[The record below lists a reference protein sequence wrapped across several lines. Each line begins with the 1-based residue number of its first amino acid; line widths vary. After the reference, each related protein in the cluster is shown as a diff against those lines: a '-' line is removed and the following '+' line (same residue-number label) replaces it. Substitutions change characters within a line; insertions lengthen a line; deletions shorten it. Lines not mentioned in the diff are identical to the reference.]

1 MNQTVPTQQNQGAQK
16 TQPTVSVVIPA
27 RNAEDVIENCLRSLS
42 QLSYPKDRVE
52 IIIAD
57 GLSTDRTRESAED
70 YGARV
75 IVNQKITV
83 VSGRNV
89 GFEAAHGELIALCD
103 ADCVMDKNW
112 LKNSVKY
119 FDDERVAGIGG
130 PNLIPQSESAF
141 GKAAGLLFDYAFS
154 FGGGA
159 PTRVYDKVI
168 ESRAHASNAIYRASV
183 LRRVMPID
191 EDMFEGEDVV
201 MNQKIRRLGCK
212 LLYVPDVIVYHYRRA
227 TPQKWWSQMYRYG
240 LGKIL
245 VKRKISG
252 TITSTQVALGLTI
265 PILIIVSIALAIL
278 NPWFPL
284 IFILGGIS
292 LVAISSASFALL
304 KTKSY
309 RVALNMPLATLILP
323 IAWSCGFL
331 HEFFIPTRKFKC

>member
-1 MNQTVPTQQNQGAQK
+1 MNQTLPTQQSQGTQK

-27 RNAEDVIENCLRSLS
+27 RNAEDMIENCLRSLS
-42 QLSYPKDRVE
+42 QLDYPKDRVE

-57 GLSTDRTRESAED
+57 GLSTDRTREVAED

-75 IVNQKITV
+75 IVNQKIRV

-89 GFEAAHGELIALCD
+89 GFETAHGELIAFSD

-119 FDDERVAGIGG
+119 FNDERVAAVGG
-130 PNLIPQSESAF
+130 PNLVPQSATAF
-141 GKAAGLLFDYAFS
+141 AKAAGLLFDYAFS

-159 PTRVYDKVI
+159 PTRIYDKVI
-168 ESRAHASNAIYRASV
+168 ESRSHASNAIYRADT

-201 MNQKIRRLGCK
+201 MNEKIRSLGYK
-212 LLYVPDVIVYHYRRA
+212 LLYVPDVIVYHHRRA
-227 TPQKWWSQMYRYG
+227 TPKRWWSQMYGYG

-245 VKRKISG
+245 MRRKMTG
-252 TITSTQVALGLTI
+252 TITPVQVVLGLAAPILVAVCVAL
-265 PILIIVSIALAIL
+265 AML
-278 NPWFPL
+278 NPWFPVMFL
-284 IFILGGIS
+284 LGGAA
-292 LVAISSASFALL
+292 LVAMSSASFALF

-309 RVALNMPLATLILP
+309 QVALNMPVATLILP

-331 HEFFIPTRKFKC
+331 HEFFMPTREPR